1 MFTVPAASKLSS
13 PLPPVNISTPVVK
26 VFPTDGEADP
36 TLLIKTTA
44 LETVLAD
51 ESNTLTLIP
60 SIPST
65 TPSLAAP
72 MLKVVEDAPA
82 AIVAVPET
90 ASRSE
95 VPALSTVEP
104 FSPAALF
111 CF

>member
-65 TPSLAAP
+65 IASDVAVTE
-72 MLKVVEDAPA
+72 KVVE
-82 AIVAVPET
+82 AVSYTHLTLPT
-90 ASRSE
+90 KA
-95 VPALSTVEP
+95 
-104 FSPAALF
+104 
-111 CF
+111 